1 MRETAAHADRFRGTG
16 RLRVLT
22 VALTAA
28 LSLAACNDDAED
40 KGRTPSA
47 PEATT
52 PGPDAATQS
61 PEPDPVHGQPILI
74 QTRMKNIRAGAVLP
88 GSLFGESSFCP
99 GGRVRAEHGTPDI
112 GLVHSTFIC
121 RDGQLS
127 IGFSPMQPSFTQSSP
142 WKVVDSRGRYEGL
155 RGGGWIVARFNE
167 ASGTGRE
174 TFTGTLSPGPGAS
187 SP

>member
-1 MRETAAHADRFRGTG
+1 MIGTAAHRERFRGAG
-16 RLRVLT
+16 RVRGFT
-22 VALTAA
+22 VALAAA
-28 LSLAACNDDAED
+28 LSLAACGGDTED
-40 KGRTPSA
+40 KGKSPSA

-52 PGPDAATQS
+52 PAPEADTQS
-61 PEPDPVHGQPILI
+61 PDPDPVNGQPILI
-74 QTRMKNIRAGAVLP
+74 QTRMKNIRGGAVLP
-88 GSLFGESSFCP
+88 ESLFGDSSFCP

-142 WKVVDSRGRYEGL
+142 WKVVDARGRYEGL
-155 RGGGWIVARFNE
+155 RGGGWMVARFVE

-174 TFTGTLSPGPGAS
+174 TFTGTLSPGPS
-187 SP
+187 EP